1 MASFY
6 GAANSVSKFAPDR
19 FRATIMNGR
28 GLASASRFEVHL
40 PSIGGMQKVS
50 GGSVKDKSTSDDRN
64 VLCVAAN
71 IPGTTINTVQRQY
84 TMEPKMMA
92 NGYSNSDCT
101 MTFYLTNT
109 YVMRE
114 YFERWQQC
122 IVMKGEKEKQV
133 ENNLAAFYRGGS
145 GQTYQRDIKISQ
157 YSRNARRSYTCK
169 LIDAYPVSIS
179 QIELNSQLQTAASE
193 FTVTWS
199 YRMFWTDPNM
209 SAPISG

>member
-19 FRATIMNGR
+19 FRATVMNGL
-28 GLASASRFEVHL
+28 GLASPSRFEVSL
-40 PSIGGMQKVS
+40 PSISGMQKVS

-71 IPGTTINTVQRQY
+71 IPGSTITTVQRTDTIEQ
-84 TMEPKMMA
+84 KMMA
-92 NGYSNSDCT
+92 NGYNNPDCT

-109 YVMRE
+109 YVMRD
-114 YFERWQQC
+114 YFEKWQQC
-122 IVMKGEKEKQV
+122 IVGRGEKNKMNSQ
-133 ENNLAAFYRGGS
+133 NLVAFYQGNGG
-145 GQTYQRDIKISQ
+145 GYKKDIKISQ
-157 YSRNARRSYTCK
+157 YSRNARRAYTCK
-169 LIDAYPVSIS
+169 LVDAYPVSIS
-179 QIELNSQLQTAASE
+179 QIELNSQLQTAAAE

-199 YRMFWTDPNM
+199 YRMFWTDTDM

>member
-6 GAANSVSKFAPDR
+6 GAAESVSKFAPDR
-19 FRATIMNGR
+19 FRATVMNGL
-28 GLASASRFEVHL
+28 GLASPSRFEVSL
-40 PSIGGMQKVS
+40 PSINGMNKVG
-50 GGSVKDKSTSDDRN
+50 GGSVKDKSTPDDRN

-71 IPGTTINTVQRQY
+71 IPGSTITTVQRPN
-84 TMEPKMMA
+84 TIEPKMMA

-109 YVMRE
+109 YIMRE

-122 IVMKGEKEKQV
+122 IVGRGDKDNKNSQ
-133 ENNLAAFYRGGS
+133 NLVAFYQGPDNA
-145 GQTYQRDIKISQ
+145 YKRDIKISQ

-169 LIDAYPVSIS
+169 LVDAFPISIS
-179 QIELNSQLQTAASE
+179 QIELNSQLQTAAAE

-199 YRMFWTDPNM
+199 YRMFWTDPDM